1 MEFSIGIAVAPYDAL
16 TFSGLVDRAAQACSQ
31 RSGVNFYDKQ
41 AADRFRLDS
50 ELLEEERRRE
60 KEQMHEALQ
69 TIMDNVDAYLF
80 VVHPFRHEVLFA
92 NRQIRSI
99 RPECVPGSVCYR
111 SFFRFDK
118 PCVDCAILKGRDCLI
133 EKDGQ
138 QIYLQ
143 LRHKKIRWLNDEMVY
158 LVSGTDITERMLHAR
173 KLEHMAYHDSLLDIP
188 NRQAALRNL
197 QHCCA
202 RASVV
207 PSSCSTSAISSCST
221 KPSATPRATLLLKDV
236 SLSIARFVPEG
247 SLYRSGG
254 DDFLVLL
261 SGADGPQAERLA
273 QSVRNSFLRV
283 LTIEDLEYTCNID
296 AGISISPQHGTNP
309 STLITHA
316 ELALAEARKE
326 GRGIYQFNKELD
338 QILSRKKLLQILI
351 RSALANGDFEV
362 HFQPVFEISTG
373 LFRKAEAL
381 LRLRGRCGQLYFTRR
396 VHPCSRRDR
405 PHRGCRVSCARYRLP
420 PAVEHGERSGASFP
434 DRREYFRHP
443 ASPDQFRQQG
453 RGDHPV
459 SRHQPAAA

>member
-1 MEFSIGIAVAPYDAL
+1 
-16 TFSGLVDRAAQACSQ
+16 
-31 RSGVNFYDKQ
+31 
-41 AADRFRLDS
+41 
-50 ELLEEERRRE
+50 
-60 KEQMHEALQ
+60 
-69 TIMDNVDAYLF
+69 MDNVDAYLF

-221 KPSATPRATLLLKDV
+221 KPSATPRAT
-236 SLSIARFVPEG
+236 
-247 SLYRSGG
+247 
-254 DDFLVLL
+254 
-261 SGADGPQAERLA
+261 
-273 QSVRNSFLRV
+273 
-283 LTIEDLEYTCNID
+283 C
-296 AGISISPQHGTNP
+296 
-309 STLITHA
+309 
-316 ELALAEARKE
+316 
-326 GRGIYQFNKELD
+326 
-338 QILSRKKLLQILI
+338 
-351 RSALANGDFEV
+351 
-362 HFQPVFEISTG
+362 
-373 LFRKAEAL
+373 
-381 LRLRGRCGQLYFTRR
+381 
-396 VHPCSRRDR
+396 CSRT
-405 PHRGCRVSCARYRLP
+405 
-420 PAVEHGERSGASFP
+420 
-434 DRREYFRHP
+434 
-443 ASPDQFRQQG
+443 
-453 RGDHPV
+453 
-459 SRHQPAAA
+459 